1 MDFHHVPSC
10 GGYAMLID
18 AVTRLYAF
26 EWLDIWR
33 RNRFRSTAQPIMAIS
48 PSLSFMVLHTICA
61 IKTWVNCP
69 YVILDDGHPG
79 FHQPIWCGDFPIE
92 TSSHR

>member
-18 AVTRLYAF
+18 ALTRLYAF

-33 RNRFRSTAQPIMAIS
+33 RNQFRSTAQPIMAIS
-48 PSLSFMVLHTICA
+48 PSHGVAHHLCHQNVGKLPICHLGR
-61 IKTWVNCP
+61 W
-69 YVILDDGHPG
+69 
-79 FHQPIWCGDFPIE
+79 
-92 TSSHR
+92 SSGISSTDLVRRFSH